1 MVKWD
6 DLKEGDIGPRL
17 EYGPLMRSEFIEY
30 ANAGGDTNPIHT
42 DEFAGI
48 RAGNKG
54 VIAHGLYSHAFLGKM
69 LVDWVG
75 AENVKTYGGRMVG
88 MARPGDM
95 LLLLGKIVKKY
106 EQDGEKLV
114 DLEIKSV
121 TKTYYV
127 LGMGKADPAIS
138 DEELIKKLENTKY
151 MVEIEFIPLKGKWE
165 FKLEI
170 KDVEGIEI
178 NVKRTVMNE
187 PVVRDW
193 YRQGKDKLTAE
204 LIGRRAKDSFRFG
217 ITRLRDSIVGTATVA
232 ISG

>member
-6 DLKEGDIGPRL
+6 ELKEGEIGPKM
-17 EYGPLMRSEFIEY
+17 EYGPLMRSEFIVY

-69 LVDWVG
+69 LVDWIG
-75 AENVKTYGGRMVG
+75 AENVRSYGGRMVG
-88 MARPGDM
+88 MARPGDF
-95 LLLLGKIVKKY
+95 LLLSGKIIKKY

-127 LGMGKADPAIS
+127 RGMGKADPSIS
-138 DEELIKKLENTKY
+138 DEDLIKKLENAEY
-151 MVEIEFIPLKGKWE
+151 EVEVEFTPATGKWE
-165 FKLEI
+165 YEFKI
-170 KDVEGIEI
+170 KNIDGVEI
-178 NVKRTVMNE
+178 NIKRTVLDE

-193 YRQGKDKLTAE
+193 FRPGKDKLTAE
-204 LIGRRAKDSFRFG
+204 IISRKKDSFRFG
-217 ITRLRDSIVGTATVA
+217 IVRLRDSIVGTATVA
-232 ISG
+232 IPE